1 MNSSYRSKNAGFTL
15 IEVMITVAILAFISL
30 GIFQAVTSSFK
41 LRDELVHEADFFTG
55 IRLAMGIMNRDVTMI
70 YSPILLMSPQQSKSN
85 PNDSSQS
92 TTNPSGGSS
101 STSSGTS
108 NRDTPQFDES
118 QIAASTAADL
128 ARSFTFWSAA
138 ADKSGLRP
146 SRFVGTESK
155 MTFIS
160 ANHFRV
166 YKDAPESEFEKV
178 TYEIQPDSEP
188 PINGF
193 KVDGSNVLVKM
204 VSANV
209 FDNDDLRDREFTHK
223 YSLLRGIT
231 SCKFTYYRWKDNS
244 LNMVNSWDSD
254 KEDFKWQIPDMIQ
267 VEIEVK
273 GPTGLSY
280 SGLYQFKPEL
290 PFHGLN
296 PSF

>member
-1 MNSSYRSKNAGFTL
+1 MNSNSRNKSAGFTL

-41 LRDELVHEADFFTG
+41 IRDELTQEADFYTG
-55 IRLAMGIMNRDVTMI
+55 IRLAMGIMNRDVSMI
-70 YSPILLMSPQQSKSN
+70 YSPTLLLNQQQTK
-85 PNDSSQS
+85 
-92 TTNPSGGSS
+92 SS
-101 STSSGTS
+101 SSSSSDDSNNPDNSS
-108 NRDTPQFDES
+108 NRGAPKFDES

-146 SRFVGTESK
+146 SRFIGTESK

-160 ANHFRV
+160 DSNFRV
-166 YKDAPESEFEKV
+166 YKDSPESEFAKI
-178 TYEIQPDSEP
+178 TYDVEPDNEP

-193 KVDGSNVLVKM
+193 KVDGSNILVKQS
-204 VSANV
+204 SANV

-223 YSLLRGIT
+223 YTLLRGVV
-231 SCKFTYYRWKDNS
+231 SCRFSYYRWEDNS
-244 LNMVNSWDSD
+244 FKKFTSWDSD
-254 KEDFKWQIPDMIQ
+254 KEDFRWQIPDMIQ
-267 VEIEVK
+267 VDIELK
-273 GPTGLSY
+273 GQAGLSFT
-280 SGLYQFKPEL
+280 GFYQFKPEL